1 MSKAVRFYKFS
12 HWQTVADILAQSIA
26 SRLNSRQSVLWLVS
40 GGSAIEVAIE
50 AAKQLGGVDL
60 SRLSVSLVDE
70 RFGPPGHKDSNW
82 TQLMRQGFELEGAKL
97 SPILNGS
104 DLSQTTEDFDRF
116 IKAAANSA
124 RYKIS
129 LLGLGADGH
138 TAGILPN
145 SLALDS
151 KQPVVSYTGPDY
163 QRITLSPVGL
173 GLMDEAVV
181 FAQGESKAKALHD
194 LAQNLP
200 IELQPAQII
209 KTIPRAAVYND
220 LVGEKL

>member
-12 HWQTVADILAQSIA
+12 HWQTVA
-26 SRLNSRQSVLWLVS
+26 
-40 GGSAIEVAIE
+40 
-50 AAKQLGGVDL
+50 
-60 SRLSVSLVDE
+60 VSLVDE
-70 RFGPPGHKDSNW
+70 RYGPPGHKDSNW

-151 KQPVVSYTGPDY
+151 KQPVVSYAGPDY

>member
-1 MSKAVRFYKFS
+1 
-12 HWQTVADILAQSIA
+12 
-26 SRLNSRQSVLWLVS
+26 
-40 GGSAIEVAIE
+40 
-50 AAKQLGGVDL
+50 
-60 SRLSVSLVDE
+60 
-70 RFGPPGHKDSNW
+70 
-82 TQLMRQGFELEGAKL
+82 
-97 SPILNGS
+97 
-104 DLSQTTEDFDRF
+104 
-116 IKAAANSA
+116 
-124 RYKIS
+124 
-129 LLGLGADGH
+129 
-138 TAGILPN
+138 
-145 SLALDS
+145 LALDS
-151 KQPVVSYTGPDY
+151 KQPVVSYAGPDY